1 MPTKSAA
8 KKSATRSGKV
18 AAPRVLAG
26 VVSITRQVHFNSAHR
41 LYNPTKS
48 QKWNEEHYGLC
59 TNPHWHGHNYVLEVT
74 VAGEPDPDTGYV
86 IDLGTLKGIVHERIV
101 RHVDHANLN
110 LDVVFLHGMMP
121 STENLVVAFWNRLV
135 DALPAGRLVSLKLFE
150 TERNFAEYRG
160 E

>member
-1 MPTKSAA
+1 MPTVYV
-8 KKSATRSGKV
+8 TR
-18 AAPRVLAG
+18 R
-26 VVSITRQVHFNSAHR
+26 VHFNAAHR
-41 LYNPTKS
+41 LHNAAKS
-48 QKWNEEHYGLC
+48 DDWNRETFGPCNNL
-59 TNPHWHGHNYVLEVT
+59 NWHGHNYVLEVT
-74 VAGEPDPDTGYV
+74 VAGEPDPDTGYA
-86 IDLGTLKGIVHERIV
+86 IDLGILKGIVHERIV